1 MIDRKHLSALGL
13 TLVLLAPAAPAAD
26 LLEIFQLALQS
37 DPRLREAEANRLAA
51 LESKPQARSG
61 YLPQFTADAQFL
73 DQETNGANTFLTL
86 VEDPNTGNEVPVT
99 INTSQES
106 DADTTQWQL
115 QLTQSVFRWDRWV
128 QMQQADKTIGQAE
141 VDYQLERQ
149 NLILRVGEAYFDVLA
164 ARDTLASEQA
174 AKEAIKRQLEQAQTR
189 FDVGLIAITDVYEA
203 QAAFD
208 QAVAAEIQAKRELAT
223 ARENLR
229 EITGE
234 YSEGLLAPGDELPLV
249 SPDPSSEDSWVETAL
264 DNNLSLVS
272 SRFGVEIAKDDIR
285 VQRAGHYPTL
295 DLVASRTRFDRDSTQ
310 TNNGVTGP
318 SDVDQFSNTI
328 QLNLSV
334 PVFSGGATSS
344 RVREAVYRHRAAKER
359 LERVAR
365 ETERLTRDSYLGV
378 ISDISR
384 VNALKQALASSETAL
399 RATEA
404 GFDVG
409 TRTTVDVLDARREL
423 FRAETNYQ
431 RSRYD
436 YILNVLRLKLAAGS
450 LSGDDIIQVNRWL
463 K

>member
-1 MIDRKHLSALGL
+1 MIHRKHLPVLGL
-13 TLVLLAPAAPAAD
+13 ALVLMAPAAPAAD

-51 LESKPQARSG
+51 LESKPQARSS
-61 YLPQFTADAQFL
+61 YLPQFTADAQLL

-106 DADTTQWQL
+106 DADITQWQL

-203 QAAFD
+203 QAAYD
-208 QAVAAEIQAKRELAT
+208 QAVAAEIQAKRTLAT
-223 ARENLR
+223 SRENLR

-249 SPDPSSEDSWVETAL
+249 SPDPASENSWVETAL

-310 TNNGVTGP
+310 TNNGVSGP
-318 SDVDQFSNTI
+318 SDVDQFSDTI